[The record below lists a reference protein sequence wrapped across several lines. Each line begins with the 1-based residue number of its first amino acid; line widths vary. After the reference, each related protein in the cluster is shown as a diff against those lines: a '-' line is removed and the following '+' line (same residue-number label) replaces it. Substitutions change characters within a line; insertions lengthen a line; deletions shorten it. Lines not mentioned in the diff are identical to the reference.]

1 MADEFK
7 NSACYGAAV
16 SAAKAAGADLSE
28 RDLAAA
34 FRAAR
39 EEKERLRAQGATDNL
54 NDRIASAAER
64 IAEQTR
70 IAAALQRRH
79 AALNVIARD
88 RLDQTIEAFKKAGLS
103 PRNSILAIMEGT
115 SQGIERGRVSVYAR
129 RQAYE
134 VSYVG
139 QMLAEIQKD
148 QPHLVHALSDRH
160 LSDDVFR
167 EMGELR
173 EGGNPGVTGNA
184 DAKYLADVF
193 SKYVEFSRQE
203 LNRKGASIGKL
214 DGWAGAQVHDDI
226 KMIAAGKEA
235 WVEAVGGKIDLNRT
249 FPDIGSV
256 DGVRKALGDIYD
268 TLISGVP
275 ARETPREKGQRVNP
289 ANLAKSLGKTRVLH
303 FKDAEAAIAYRDEF
317 GYGNSIYGIMAH
329 QRKAAGMAAQM
340 DVFGPNPEV
349 MFGSLVEA
357 ERRKLRDS
365 TTLPPEQKAK
375 LAKELNATAGPLR
388 AAFDVMS
395 GMISRPVNVTAAKIG
410 SDIRA
415 VESMA
420 KLGAAT
426 FTAMPT
432 DVISAASAAMFRGGG
447 FFKGMVQ
454 QIDGVFHGRPKGE
467 QAEISYLLG
476 EGFDGMLGEVMSRGF
491 ANDGAMGRASSLMEK
506 FFKCNGLT
514 FWTDIGRSVAGR
526 TIAAEMGMRAKTSF
540 GDLPANYSH
549 VLGLHGIGEPE
560 WSAIRQAEVK
570 QSNGNSYITPDAM
583 RDLPDEAIEPL
594 VRDKLAAAK
603 TDKRKA
609 EVLDEGRRDLEL
621 QVASFVADEVNYGI
635 VETDA
640 ASRRFTALGTRPGT
654 YAGEAVRFIMQF
666 KGFPVAFARRVLGRA
681 LFGGRG
687 ATKWERAANNWQ
699 HIGALMGGLTVAG
712 YMAMV
717 MKDAVKGY
725 WPPRDPTD
733 PKVIVAA
740 LTQGGALGIYGD
752 FLFGQANR
760 FGSGLVETMSGPAV
774 GTVSDFVN
782 DLWLKPMAQLQ
793 EGKKPLRAGDMLNL
807 AVSNTPFANLFY
819 ARPAIDYL
827 FLNSL
832 RNWAS
837 PGYSARGERRRFKE
851 YGQRNAIERNALQ
864 PFQ

>member
-7 NSACYGAAV
+7 NSACYGAAQA
-16 SAAKAAGADLSE
+16 AAKAIGADLSD

-39 EEKERLRAQGATDNL
+39 EEKERLRARGATDNFD
-54 NDRIASAAER
+54 DRIASAAER

-115 SQGIERGRVSVYAR
+115 SQGIEGGRVSVYAR

-139 QMLAEIQKD
+139 QMLAEIQKER
-148 QPHLVHALSDRH
+148 PHLVHALADKR
-160 LSDDVFR
+160 LSDDVFH

-193 SKYVEFSRQE
+193 SKYAEFSRQE

-226 KMIAAGKEA
+226 KMIQAGKEA
-235 WVEAVGGKIDLNRT
+235 WVEAVGSKLDLNRT
-249 FPDIGSV
+249 FPDLASV
-256 DGVRKALGDIYD
+256 KDVHAALGDIYD
-268 TLISGVP
+268 TIITGVP
-275 ARETPREKGQRVNP
+275 ARQTPREKGQRVNP

-303 FKDAEAAIAYRDEF
+303 FKDAASALAYRDEF
-317 GYGNSIYGIMAH
+317 GYGNSIYGVISH
-329 QRKAAGMAAQM
+329 QRRAASMAAQM
-340 DVFGPNPEV
+340 DVFGPNPEI

-357 ERRKLRDS
+357 ERRKIRDDAS
-365 TTLPPEQKAK
+365 LSPKEKNK
-375 LAKELNATAGPLR
+375 KSEELNSTAGPLR

-432 DVISAASAAMFRGGG
+432 DVVSAASASMFRGGG
-447 FFKGMVQ
+447 FFNGMVQ
-454 QIDGVFHGRPKGE
+454 QIDGVFRGRPKGE

-476 EGFDGMLGEVMSRGF
+476 EGFDGMIGEVVSRGF
-491 ANDGAMGRASSLMEK
+491 ANDGAMGAASSLMEK
-506 FFKCNGLT
+506 FFKWNGLT
-514 FWTDIGRSVAGR
+514 AWTDIGRSVAGR
-526 TIAAEMGMRAKTSF
+526 TIAAEMGMRSKTAF
-540 GDLPANYSH
+540 DALPANYSH
-549 VLGLHGIGEPE
+549 VLGMHGIGEAE
-560 WSAIRQAEVK
+560 WNATRQAALK
-570 QSNGNSYITPDAM
+570 HSNGNSYITPDAM
-583 RDLPDEAIEPL
+583 RDLPDEVIEPL
-594 VRDKLAAAK
+594 VRDKLASAK
-603 TDKRKA
+603 TDERKA
-609 EVLDEGRRDLEL
+609 EIMDEGRRELEL

-640 ASRRFTALGTRPGT
+640 ASRRITALGTRPGT
-654 YAGEAVRFIMQF
+654 FAGEAVRFIMQF
-666 KGFPVAFARRVLGRA
+666 KGFPVAFAQRVLGRA

-687 ATKWERAANNWQ
+687 ATKWERLANNLP

-733 PKVIVAA
+733 PKVMVAA

-752 FLFGQANR
+752 FLFGQASR
-760 FGSGLVETMSGPAV
+760 FNTGPVETLSGPTIGSA
-774 GTVSDFVN
+774 GE
-782 DLWLKPMAQLQ
+782 LWKIYTDARDGNP
-793 EGKKPLRAGDMLNL
+793 RAADYLNFAL
-807 AVSNTPFANLFY
+807 NNSPYANLFY
-819 ARPAIDYL
+819 VRPALDYL

-832 RNWAS
+832 KNWMT
-837 PGYSARGERRRFKE
+837 PGYSARIEKSRMKQ
-851 YGQRNAIERNALQ
+851 YGQRNAINRNALQ